1 MSGLTSQPSL
11 GALVAAL
18 ERTERDTGLDR
29 EALQKLD
36 EYWEVV
42 REYYAPFEAGLKA
55 GTAEVY
61 VHEMPGGQY
70 SNLYEQAKALGLED
84 RWYEIKQAYVSA
96 NKLMGDIVKVTP
108 SSKAVGDLALFM
120 VQNNLDEQSLLERA
134 DELAFPDSVVAFF
147 QGSMGQPMGGF
158 PEELQRKV
166 SKGGKRSRAARGSC
180 LSLSTSTK
188 VARLW
193 RRSMAEASRTGTC

>member
-1 MSGLTSQPSL
+1 MAGLLKPYAADKLIRTLKEEIGIPIHLHTHDTSGNSIATVLKAVEAGVDIVDLATSSMSGLTSQPSL

-18 ERTERDTGLDR
+18 ERTERDTGLDGK
-29 EALQKLD
+29 ALQQLD

-84 RWYEIKQAYVSA
+84 RWSEIKQAYVSA

-120 VQNNLDEQSLLERA
+120 SE
-134 DELAFPDSVVAFF
+134 
-147 QGSMGQPMGGF
+147 
-158 PEELQRKV
+158 
-166 SKGGKRSRAARGSC
+166 
-180 LSLSTSTK
+180 
-188 VARLW
+188 
-193 RRSMAEASRTGTC
+193 